1 MAAPGPT
8 VTPDPLIQLQQL
20 SDRLQQLEAQRQKDT
35 DVITNLSQQ
44 LIQERAQST
53 AAQASRDNA
62 LMEAIKGSRKQNILD
77 SKAFN
82 QLLRS
87 RGARNAKSSSGIYL
101 QRSLSVQP
109 GAAELDHQRCLG

>member
-20 SDRLQQLEAQRQKDT
+20 SDRLQQLEAQRQNDT

-44 LIQERAQST
+44 LIQERAQNT

-62 LMEAIKGSRKQNILD
+62 LMEAIKGSKKQNILD
-77 SKAFN
+77 SEASKQLSNFN
-82 QLLRS
+82 SVREEWSDWETVLKSYTSRVDIASMRNRRS
-87 RGARNAKSSSGIYL
+87 M
-101 QRSLSVQP
+101 
-109 GAAELDHQRCLG
+109 